1 VKTVT
6 KKIASLFYL
15 LIGIGPLL
23 FVLFVSIK
31 KEGIRHRMK
40 QHLESRQLHTII
52 LPENAVVWMDKHE
65 IWVNNHMF
73 DIHSKKLENGTYTFT
88 GLYDDDETELVRQQQ
103 NTTEKDKQQN
113 KLLAELLKCLPVFHT
128 QTKEIYSA
136 SFPHHC
142 YNLLVPQSPVTQY
155 REILTP
161 PPQVCC

>member
-1 VKTVT
+1 MKTVT

-31 KEGIRHRMK
+31 KEDIRHRMK
-40 QHLESRQLHTII
+40 QQLESRQLHTII

-65 IWVNNHMF
+65 IWVNDHMF

-103 NTTEKDKQQN
+103 NTTEKDKQQS

-128 QTKEIYSA
+128 QTKEIYSV
-136 SFPHHC
+136 SFPHNC
-142 YNLLVPQSPVTQY
+142 YNLLVPQSPVIQY